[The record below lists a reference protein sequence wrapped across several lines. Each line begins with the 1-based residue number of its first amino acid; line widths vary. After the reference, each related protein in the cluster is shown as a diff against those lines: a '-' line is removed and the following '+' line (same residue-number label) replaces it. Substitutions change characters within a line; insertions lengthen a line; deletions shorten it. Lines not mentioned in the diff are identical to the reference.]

1 MSYAIIRNEKYTK
14 DKINQLC
21 PHNERFKKKYSN
33 QNIDL
38 SKTCQNY
45 HLKKPVENTYVK
57 EFNRLVEKNNLYIS
71 RKRPDTIYGCELVIT
86 SDKDFFDKIGQEET
100 KRYFKE
106 SYKFVSKY
114 QNLGSENIISA
125 VVHLDEE
132 TPHMHLVFIPVVNG
146 VTKNGEK
153 CRKVSAKDFW
163 KGKDSYKKL
172 QDNFYKYI
180 TEKGFDLE
188 RGKEDTGRTHLSDK
202 DMKNLTNFY
211 DTKKLKQNL
220 KVVEKDNFTKED
232 LNDFYMYEDFTR
244 KNVDNKLVAPLMK
257 SIERLNRQNQ
267 DLLIELSKAKNARNY
282 YNNLEKQFHE
292 IQEQNEELSH
302 QLSLKN
308 IELNACYGVIRQ
320 ELDKNEKLQKIL
332 KEKLGIEFN
341 KGKQKAEED

>member
-38 SKTCQNY
+38 SKTSQNY
-45 HLKKPVENTYVK
+45 HLKKPIENTYVK

-71 RKRPDTIYGCELVIT
+71 RKRPDMIYGCELILT

-114 QNLGSENIISA
+114 QNLGAENIISA

-146 VTKNGEK
+146 VTKTGEK
-153 CRKVSAKDFW
+153 CRKISAKEFW

-172 QDNFYKYI
+172 QDNFYQYI
-180 TEKGFDLE
+180 TEKGFDLQ
-188 RGKEDTGRTHLSDK
+188 RGKENTDRVHLTDNE
-202 DMKNLTNFY
+202 MKNLTNFY

-220 KVVEKDNFTKED
+220 K
-232 LNDFYMYEDFTR
+232 
-244 KNVDNKLVAPLMK
+244 
-257 SIERLNRQNQ
+257 
-267 DLLIELSKAKNARNY
+267 
-282 YNNLEKQFHE
+282 
-292 IQEQNEELSH
+292 IQEQNQISKEDIEVIVVENNTEE
-302 QLSLKN
+302 QE
-308 IELNACYGVIRQ
+308 IEEKIIEAG
-320 ELDKNEKLQKIL
+320 LDK
-332 KEKLGIEFN
+332 
-341 KGKQKAEED
+341 